1 MQSKPPPL
9 VYLLNKESGL
19 SSFQALGHLKKRI
32 GTKKVGH
39 TGTLDPFATGLL
51 IAMTGRM
58 TKAASMVVNLPKEY
72 ETTIRFGEETDTLD
86 CTGKL
91 IAKGAIP
98 QYAAIAAA
106 TEGFI
111 GEILQTPPSFSAI
124 KINGTRAY
132 QHARRGE
139 SVSLTARRIH
149 IYDLKV
155 ITWNPPD
162 LSIRVRC
169 SKGTYIRA
177 IARDLG
183 SACGS
188 RAHCFSLRRTAIGPF
203 SVDMV
208 SEERLTVLE
217 FCAKMN
223 ILTAVVN
230 HDVAKA
236 MRNGRTVSSL
246 RGFSPPDV
254 ADLMVYDELGTEIA
268 LLTKNQ
274 KHWGYHIVF

>member
-1 MQSKPPPL
+1 MQSNPPPL
-9 VYLLNKESGL
+9 VYLLDKEPGL

-58 TKAASMVVNLPKEY
+58 TKAAQLVVNLPKEY
-72 ETTIRFGEETDTLD
+72 ETVIRFGEETDTLD
-86 CTGKL
+86 HTGES
-91 IAKGAIP
+91 IAKGIIP
-98 QYAAIAAA
+98 QYAAIAPAA
-106 TEGFI
+106 EGFI
-111 GEILQTPPSFSAI
+111 GELLQIPPSFSAV
-124 KINGTRAY
+124 KIGGTRAY
-132 QHARRGE
+132 QQARRGE
-139 SVSLTARRIH
+139 DVFLPARRIH
-149 IYDLKV
+149 VYDLKV

-183 SACGS
+183 YACGS
-188 RAHCFSLRRTAIGPF
+188 RAHCFSLRRIAIGPF

-208 SEERLTVLE
+208 SAEGLTVLE

-223 ILTAVVN
+223 IRTAAVN

-236 MRNGRTVSSL
+236 MRNGCTVSSL

-254 ADLMVYDELGTEIA
+254 TDLMVYDERGTEIA
-268 LLTKNQ
+268 LLTKSQ
-274 KHWGYHIVF
+274 KHWTYRIGF